1 MPRKPAAKKVAPKA
15 KAPNY
20 LKKIKDAIVALKDR
34 TGVSP
39 IALEKY
45 ILANHKDIKFERRY
59 LRAAL
64 KRGVAT
70 NEIAVHHNHKGSYK
84 LAPKPAPAKKTAPAK
99 KKVAAKKK
107 APAKKKVATKKKA
120 PAKKKKVASK
130 KKAPAKKKSA
140 TKKKK
145 PAKKKV
151 VTKKKAPAKKKKA
164 AKKAT
169 KKRKSAKK
177 KVCFM
182 HEL

>member
-84 LAPKPAPAKKTAPAK
+84 LAPKPAPAKK
-99 KKVAAKKK
+99 KVAAKKK

>member
-1 MPRKPAAKKVAPKA
+1 MPRKPTAKKVAPKS
-15 KAPNY
+15 KGPNY
-20 LKKIKDAIVALKDR
+20 LKKITDAIVALNDR
-34 TGVSP
+34 TGVSRN
-39 IALEKY
+39 ALEKY
-45 ILANHKDIKFERRY
+45 ILTNHKDIKFERRY

-64 KRGVAT
+64 KRGLET
-70 NEIAVHHNHKGSYK
+70 NVIAVHHNHKGSYK
-84 LAPKPAPAKKTAPAK
+84 LAPKPAPAK

-120 PAKKKKVASK
+120 PAKKKVASK